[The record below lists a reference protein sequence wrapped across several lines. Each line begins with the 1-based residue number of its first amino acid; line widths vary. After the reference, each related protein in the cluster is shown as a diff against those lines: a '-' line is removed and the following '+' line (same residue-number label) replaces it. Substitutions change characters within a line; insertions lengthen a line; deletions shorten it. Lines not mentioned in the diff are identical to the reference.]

1 MAKAFEQ
8 RDSVVI
14 RFAAR
19 ICLDEVLGFDRIPP
33 RAWYLNATSTGA

>member
-19 ICLDEVLGFDRIPP
+19 IRLDEVLGFDRVH
-33 RAWYLNATSTGA
+33 RVRGA